1 MKRTIF
7 LSKEEKIA
15 ILRIMIEIEN
25 HYKSRFPNSNSFIEE
40 LTHFLKLGN
49 KIKQV
54 NKMPTNDARDILNN
68 VLGGS
73 NNYRDEKKFFTNLF
87 EHFLKTSNYG
97 AIRTAKELEEN
108 YKRNNGSII
117 ALFKELEIL
126 EKKIEQ
132 EWRTAFCLLEKNN
145 LLKINIRFS
154 KPIDLFPFEEWD
166 LVERSFNHQRILD
179 EPATHKNEKE
189 IKTDKTNNTAD
200 LSLNANLREKLKNE
214 LREEIIKE
222 IKELVSKEV
231 NETLHKHL
239 KDFATNNFNE
249 TLYKDL

>member
-25 HYKSRFPNSNSFIEE
+25 HYKSRFPNSNSFIKE

-49 KIKQV
+49 EIKQV
-54 NKMPTNDARDILNN
+54 NKMPTYDAREILNN

-73 NNYRDEKKFFTNLF
+73 NNYGDEKKFFTKLF

-97 AIRTAKELEEN
+97 AIKTAKELEEN
-108 YKRNNGSII
+108 YKRNNGSIL

-126 EKKIEQ
+126 EKKFEQ
-132 EWRTAFCLLEKNN
+132 EWQTAFCLLEKNN
-145 LLKINIRFS
+145 LLKINLRFS
-154 KPIDLFPFEEWD
+154 KPTDLFPFKEWD
-166 LVERSFNHQRILD
+166 LVDRSFNHQRILD
-179 EPATHKNEKE
+179 EPVTHKEEKE
-189 IKTDKTNNTAD
+189 TKTDRTNNTED
-200 LSLNANLREKLKNE
+200 ISLNANLREKLKNE
-214 LREEIIKE
+214 LKEEIIKE
-222 IKELVSKEV
+222 IKELVSKEI
-231 NETLHKHL
+231 NETLHKHM
-239 KDFATNNFNE
+239 KSFDINNINE